1 MFCQGCV
8 SSSGFQHLGL
18 LLWLQVKGTFPIP
31 FLLFYKARVSFIIS
45 YANAGLT
52 ISEIK
57 TLWLQTMYD
66 AYGSGREA
74 YISASNKNSNNGL
87 PFPEFDQ
94 RFKQPGEKIIAFCIA
109 RDYFEKEHLY
119 TKRIWQMT
127 ATKWLSCDNKCLQIL
142 DFGLTRH
149 GWSSVTHYLLSLMRR
164 KCVKLEAV
172 QKNQVFIYWKCFA
185 THKRQARQTGTKANN
200 FSF

>member
-18 LLWLQVKGTFPIP
+18 LLCLQVKGTFPIP

-74 YISASNKNSNNGL
+74 YISASNNGL
-87 PFPEFDQ
+87 PFPELDQ

-119 TKRIWQMT
+119 TKRI
-127 ATKWLSCDNKCLQIL
+127 
-142 DFGLTRH
+142 
-149 GWSSVTHYLLSLMRR
+149 
-164 KCVKLEAV
+164 
-172 QKNQVFIYWKCFA
+172 
-185 THKRQARQTGTKANN
+185 
-200 FSF
+200 